1 MVKDIISK
9 EVVAKES
16 KKSILQKDLSAK
28 EILAVLG
35 VCGVIGVYGYFS
47 IYPGYKEYK
56 TTVDSLEGINAQ
68 IVEYE
73 NRISEMPILQEK
85 LSSLQS
91 EIKVKSRMLSHNMED
106 GMFMIGLSKV
116 MDGVSVDLVDY
127 SVDDVVPYETF
138 YAIPTSITVRGDY
151 RHVREVM
158 YYLEEQKNMTQ
169 VLDYNMETYIAE
181 ESSDSDN
188 TNSTSNAAS
197 TITPDPQVY
206 WTTSGAAY
214 HKSTCTVLEA
224 EKTANDGNYAG
235 GEASISGKTAACQ
248 VCKPYTITTVSNET
262 ESETQSSPKSTG
274 LVEATFKFIM
284 YSSEDP
290 ALELENDDAS
300 KWKPGKY
307 NPFTTTT
314 R

>member
-1 MVKDIISK
+1 MVKDVISK
-9 EVVAKES
+9 DLVIKEK
-16 KKSILQKDLSAK
+16 KKSILQKELSVK
-28 EILAVLG
+28 EVLAVLG
-35 VCGVIGVYGYFS
+35 ICGVIGVYGYFFV
-47 IYPGYKEYK
+47 YPGYQEYK
-56 TTVDSLEGINAQ
+56 LAADNLEGINTQ

-73 NRISEMPILQEK
+73 NRMSEMPALQEK

-91 EIKVKSRMLSHNMED
+91 EVKVKSRMLAHNMED

-169 VLDYNMETYIAE
+169 ILDYSMETYIPE
-181 ESSDSDN
+181 ESSQ
-188 TNSTSNAAS
+188 NSTSNTATT
-197 TITPDPQVY
+197 TITADSQVY
-206 WTTSGAAY
+206 WTRTSSAY
-214 HKSTCTVLEA
+214 HKSVCTVLEL
-224 EKTANDGNYAG
+224 EKDANG
-235 GEASISGKTAACQ
+235 GEFSSGTSSDSGITSACQ
-248 VCKPYTITTVSNET
+248 VCKPYTESIVSSQT
-262 ESETQSSPKSTG
+262 EVENTSPKSTG

-284 YSSEDP
+284 YSSENTTI
-290 ALELENDDAS
+290 ELDNDDAS
-300 KWKPGKY
+300 TWKPGKY

>member
-1 MVKDIISK
+1 MIKDEIDKKLVTK
-9 EVVAKES
+9 EK
-16 KKSILQKDLSAK
+16 KKSILQKELSAK

-35 VCGVIGVYGYFS
+35 LCGVIGAYGYFF
-47 IYPGYKEYK
+47 IYPGYQEYK
-56 TTVDSLEGINAQ
+56 TATDSLYAIDTK

-73 NRISEMPILQEK
+73 NRISEMPTLEKK

-91 EIKVKSRMLSHNMED
+91 EVKVKSRMLAHNMED

-127 SVDDVVPYETF
+127 SVEDVVPYETF

-169 VLDYNMETYIAE
+169 ILDYNMETYIPE
-181 ESSDSDN
+181 E
-188 TNSTSNAAS
+188 TSNNTAS
-197 TITPDPQVY
+197 NTTTTITADEQVY
-206 WTTSGAAY
+206 WTRTSSAY
-214 HKSTCTVLEA
+214 HKSVCTVLEL
-224 EKTANDGNYAG
+224 EKAANG
-235 GEASISGKTAACQ
+235 GEFSSGTSSDSGITSACQ
-248 VCKPYTITTVSNET
+248 VCKPYTESIVSNQT
-262 ESETQSSPKSTG
+262 EVDNTSPKSTG
-274 LVEATFKFIM
+274 LVEATFKFVM
-284 YSSEDP
+284 YSSENTTV
-290 ALELENDDAS
+290 ELENDDTS
-300 KWKPGKY
+300 TWNPGKY